1 VVVLVCESSDSN
13 SSKTVTVHS
22 LYFDR
27 TKECNASLD
36 GAKMVVLFTREC
48 IVLPKCNEL
57 YVSLLYF
64 GAFVQAQVKAFA
76 LHTSGNSARYF
87 HQPVTSYHSFVLTRS
102 RFYTFVQTK
111 NKEHEAICNSNRR
124 IYEYRI
130 IPHWHVTMSKV
141 KTTTFV
147 FSSRFVSFH
156 IENILILI

>member
-1 VVVLVCESSDSN
+1 MRA
-13 SSKTVTVHS
+13 VTATRARLS
-22 LYFDR
+22 LFTPCTLTGPKNATQVWIR
-27 TKECNASLD
+27 T
-36 GAKMVVLFTREC
+36 KMVVLFTREC

-130 IPHWHVTMSKV
+130 IPHWHVKMSKV
-141 KTTTFV
+141 KTNTFV
-147 FSSRFVSFH
+147 FSSRFFNFH

>member
-1 VVVLVCESSDSN
+1 MVVLVCESSDS
-13 SSKTVTVHS
+13 SSSETVTVHS

-87 HQPVTSYHSFVLTRS
+87 HQPVTSYHSFVLYSISLLRL
-102 RFYTFVQTK
+102 FKQKTK
-111 NKEHEAICNSNRR
+111 NMKPYATPTEEFMNTESYH
-124 IYEYRI
+124 
-130 IPHWHVTMSKV
+130 TGM
-141 KTTTFV
+141 
-147 FSSRFVSFH
+147 
-156 IENILILI
+156 